1 MLTHYFKPKKKKKKK
16 NMNTL
21 KNIPNDILVEIFS
34 KVGKESATLLG
45 NIKLRYKIFFFNLY
59 LLIYFPLYKLFI
71 LLI

>member
-16 NMNTL
+16 KMNTL

-45 NIKLRYKIFFFNLY
+45 NIKLRYKIFFYQFVSTY
-59 LLIYFPLYKLFI
+59 LFPSI
-71 LLI
+71 